1 MSAGIKKYV
10 NIFVVLCA
18 FGSTALLSRF
28 ISEDWMLSAAQTE
41 SENRFLSYV
50 GDTRRVL
57 ARYRYLPFLIAEN
70 NKNKLLLQGD
80 QAVISEVE
88 LHLGQLDKSAET
100 NGWYILNP
108 EGRLVAASR
117 DHSSWIKNDGELIAQ
132 RLAQKQDEVVTL
144 SYITEGNGHYY
155 LAAYIYENNLR
166 LGIAVVKVNLSVLT
180 DSWLAGNEFVL
191 FSNEQQKFFLS
202 TKKQINTQQFE
213 LDHLWKERILLD
225 SSRLYVREVEG
236 QQYLVQKV
244 LLDDLK
250 WNIYYLSSISDINKS
265 INIVSL
271 LVLTLLVLL
280 LFLLLFIYERR
291 QKILSKKQFQ
301 QLLLESEHRL
311 QLIFNKTN
319 VGLMLLDTNGA
330 IKYLNYTAKRYYYLS
345 DQLVKSVSVKQL
357 FVAQESS
364 HPIQQLLN
372 IFIKGGKVSEFSS
385 IECMAKRSD
394 GTQFPVLLSL
404 IHLPFYEQQ
413 VYLMTVID
421 ISKRKKAENALR
433 SVNLQLE
440 ERVEHRTAALR
451 DAQEELVQ
459 NSKMAALGRMSS
471 AITHEMNQPLTG
483 LRTILSSNKLL
494 IERGEM
500 QILNANMKLVDIL
513 IDRMS
518 AMTTQLKTFAFN
530 RPDKL
535 HAVSVSDTLQQ
546 VLRIHQHRLAQCSV
560 RIRMPADLKSILGE
574 SHRLN
579 QVLGNLIVNA
589 LDAMQ
594 GNENQTLNISAIQDQ
609 DKIIIEVTDN
619 GPGVTDEQLDHLF
632 EPFYTSKKIGE
643 GLGLGLVITANSVR
657 DMQGTIIAFN
667 NIKKMAKDDNMI
679 GMTFRLTFL
688 IGSSV

>member
-1 MSAGIKKYV
+1 
-10 NIFVVLCA
+10 
-18 FGSTALLSRF
+18 
-28 ISEDWMLSAAQTE
+28 MLSAAQTE

-70 NKNKLLLQGD
+70 SKNKLLLQGD
-80 QAVISEVE
+80 KTVISEVE
-88 LHLGQLDKSAET
+88 QHLDQLDKSAET
-100 NGWYILNP
+100 NGWYILDP
-108 EGRLVAASR
+108 ESVLVASSR
-117 DHSSWIKNDGELIAQ
+117 EHSDWIKNDGKLIAQ
-132 RLAQKQDEVVTL
+132 RLAEQQNEVVTL

-155 LAAYIYENNLR
+155 LAADIYEGDLR

-180 DSWLAGNEFVL
+180 ESWLASDELVF

-202 TKKQINTQQFE
+202 TNKQIKTEKFE
-213 LDHLWKERILLD
+213 PDILWKERVLFD
-225 SSRLYVREVEG
+225 GSRLHIWEVEG
-236 QQYLVQKV
+236 QRYLVQRV

-265 INIVSL
+265 INAVTL
-271 LVLTLLVLL
+271 LVFTLLVLL

-291 QKILSKKQFQ
+291 QKLLSKKQFQ

-319 VGLMLLDTNGA
+319 VGLMLLDTNGT
-330 IKYLNYTAKRYYYLS
+330 IKYLNHTAKRYFYLS
-345 DQLVKSVSVKQL
+345 DLLVKHISVNQL
-357 FVAQESS
+357 FALQYCS
-364 HPIQQLLN
+364 HDVIQVWLKNLCN
-372 IFIKGGKVSEFSS
+372 GGSVSEFSAVES
-385 IECMAKRSD
+385 IAKRSD

-404 IHLPFYEQQ
+404 INLSFHQQQ
-413 VYLMTVID
+413 VYLLTVID

-433 SVNLQLE
+433 SVNQQLE
-440 ERVEHRTAALR
+440 VRVEQRTAALR

-483 LRTILSSNKLL
+483 LRTLLSSNELL
-494 IERGEM
+494 IKRGEM
-500 QILNANMKLVDIL
+500 QILKDNMKLVNIL

-518 AMTTQLKTFAFN
+518 TMTKQLKMFAFN
-530 RPDKL
+530 RPEKL
-535 HAVSVSDTLQQ
+535 QAVSVSDTLQQ
-546 VLRIHQHRLAQCSV
+546 VLRIHQHRLAQCNV
-560 RIRMPADLKSILGE
+560 RVRMPAQLNSILGE

-594 GNENQTLNISAIQDQ
+594 GNDNQTLNISAAQEKDR
-609 DKIIIEVTDN
+609 IIIEVSDN
-619 GPGVTDEQLDHLF
+619 GPGVSEEQLEHIF

-643 GLGLGLVITANSVR
+643 GLGLGLVITANNVR
-657 DMQGTIIAFN
+657 DMQGTIAAVN
-667 NIKKMAKDDNMI
+667 NAKVMGKVDNMQ

-688 IGSSV
+688 IASSD